1 MWGIMWEKYLEIEM
15 LSLCLN
21 FGRFP
26 TSLHRSCASSTPTK
40 QVLAPVPPLWEVFL
54 ISFIWHQVTEN
65 PSVPGPSTHLL
76 ILLFFSCRALRVLGR
91 AVCEPGS
98 LSLPGP

>member
-26 TSLHRSCASSTPTK
+26 MSLHRSCASSTPTK
-40 QVLAPVPPLWEVFL
+40 QVLPLF
-54 ISFIWHQVTEN
+54 H
-65 PSVPGPSTHLL
+65 PS
-76 ILLFFSCRALRVLGR
+76 GR
-91 AVCEPGS
+91 CF
-98 LSLPGP
+98 